1 MAKGVKR
8 KKRDMQ
14 EEKLLQQ
21 AIDCMEQ
28 KKKSSDEDEIYG
40 QYVATELHSIKSPQ
54 AKRYTK
60 WQVRDKTRTRPDQR
74 TNS

>member
-1 MAKGVKR
+1 MKKAIAVQVRPKQYDQPNDQQVALHRPWQKGVKQ

-28 KKKSSDEDEIYG
+28 KKKSSDEDDIL
-40 QYVATELHSIKSPQ
+40 VNT
-54 AKRYTK
+54 
-60 WQVRDKTRTRPDQR
+60 
-74 TNS
+74 